1 MPSRDFPRI
10 LEKEAPLFSGI
21 ASDDD
26 HSRLLVTD
34 FSSMWRACLR
44 TKPTEKSR
52 VRRQGKEAGS
62 WGLDGTCDLAVLEW
76 T

>member
-1 MPSRDFPRI
+1 MPSWDFSRI

-34 FSSMWRACLR
+34 FSSMWRAYLR
-44 TKPTEKSR
+44 TKKQRKAESGDKEKR
-52 VRRQGKEAGS
+52 LVPG
-62 WGLDGTCDLAVLEW
+62 VLMELVI
-76 T
+76 